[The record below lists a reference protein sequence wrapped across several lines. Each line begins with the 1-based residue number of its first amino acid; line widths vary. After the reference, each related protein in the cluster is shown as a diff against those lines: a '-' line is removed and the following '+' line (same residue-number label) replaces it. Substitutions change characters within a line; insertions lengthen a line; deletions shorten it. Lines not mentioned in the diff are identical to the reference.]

1 MGFLKWTRVLVEL
14 AVFLLLV
21 SLLIGPILGE
31 PVLLNYVKTDSME
44 PTLSSGDG
52 FVAIPAQLDGSIE
65 EGDVVVFDSE
75 QIQGGGLTTHRVT
88 GTSDAGYIT
97 KGDAN
102 PFTDQDSGEP
112 PVNRGQVVA
121 KALQINGGV
130 VVLPGVGRMLELVRS
145 VLSTVNRFVANLFGT
160 KPLFGVQGFAYLLF
174 GVALA
179 WYVVGELRQTDSKR
193 FRRVISRRNGTDV
206 RLFIGAFTAILVFGA
221 TVSMVVPA
229 GTQEYGIISAEFES
243 DTANVIM
250 KGETASQP
258 YLSGNGGLLPIV
270 AFLEPSSNGVDVE
283 PGMLVVPARSTV
295 NATVTF
301 HAPPETGYY
310 RRYVT
315 EHRYLAV
322 LPRATIRA
330 FYQLHPWAPI
340 VVIDAM
346 IAAPFYL
353 LGVRLAGRG
362 RIRRDRSR
370 ESPHRVLARVRG
382 FLTHLY

>member
-1 MGFLKWTRVLVEL
+1 MGFLKWTRVFVEL
-14 AVFLLLV
+14 AVFFVLL

-31 PVLLNYVKTDSME
+31 PVLLTYVKTDSME

-52 FVAIPAQLDGSIE
+52 FVAIPTQLDGSID
-65 EGDVVVFDSE
+65 EGDVVVFDSK

-121 KALQINGGV
+121 KALQINGRV
-130 VVLPGVGRMLELVRS
+130 VVLPGAGRMLELARS
-145 VLSTVNRFVANLFGT
+145 VLSTANRFVANLFGT
-160 KPLFGVQGFAYLLF
+160 KPLFDVQGFGYLLF

-206 RLFIGAFTAILVFGA
+206 RLFVGAFTAILVFGA
-221 TVSMVVPA
+221 TASMVVPA
-229 GTQEYGIISAEFES
+229 GTQEYGIVSSEFES
-243 DTANVIM
+243 DSANVIV

-258 YLSGNGGLLPIV
+258 YLSGNGGLLPVV
-270 AFLEPSSNGVDVE
+270 AFLEPSSDGVDVE
-283 PGMLVVPARSTV
+283 PGMVVVPARSTV

-301 HAPPETGYY
+301 HSPPETGYY

-322 LPRATIRA
+322 LPRSTIRGL
-330 FYQLHPWAPI
+330 YEVHPRAPI
-340 VVIDAM
+340 FVIDAV
-346 IAAPFYL
+346 IAVPFYL
-353 LGVRLAGRG
+353 LGVRLAGRS
-362 RIRRDRSR
+362 RLRRERSR
-370 ESPHRVLARVRG
+370 EPSRSMLTRARV
-382 FLTHLY
+382 FVTDLY